1 MTATRSKCLS
11 GSANNTGLPAAW
23 SRLAP
28 SYAEYVTQTRPRS
41 RSFRLVGKCIIDQ
54 LNRPTNQQLFT
65 WTRISLPW
73 SLSRARILLEFLVE
87 FEWKR
92 WIWSIVYYDFE
103 MIFTRRLKL
112 FLIHT
117 AVQELWN
124 NFKSWEDILG
134 ICSIFVWN
142 ERKGGNFWYF

>member
-54 LNRPTNQQLFT
+54 LNRSSADQPIDPFLDQLAV
-65 WTRISLPW
+65 ISL
-73 SLSRARILLEFLVE
+73 SLSRARWRIPIGWNSNESLE
-87 FEWKR
+87 R
-92 WIWSIVYYDFE
+92 WILWQAKIKIPFSPH
-103 MIFTRRLKL
+103 RL
-112 FLIHT
+112 
-117 AVQELWN
+117 WDS
-124 NFKSWEDILG
+124 FKCWENILG
-134 ICSIFVWN
+134 EFVIDFL
-142 ERKGGNFWYF
+142 KGKKNKDHGKQL

>member
-73 SLSRARILLEFLVE
+73 SLSRNDSARVFGGIWMKEVDLKHRLLWFWND
-87 FEWKR
+87 FHAK
-92 WIWSIVYYDFE
+92 IKIVFNPHCGAGTLE
-103 MIFTRRLKL
+103 QFQKL
-112 FLIHT
+112 
-117 AVQELWN
+117 
-124 NFKSWEDILG
+124 
-134 ICSIFVWN
+134 
-142 ERKGGNFWYF
+142 GGYFGNL

>member
-54 LNRPTNQQLFT
+54 LNRSSADQPIDPFLDHLAV
-65 WTRISLPW
+65 ISL
-73 SLSRARILLEFLVE
+73 SLSFSSEVKDSDRVE
-87 FEWKR
+87 FEWKLGKVD
-92 WIWSIVYYDFE
+92 IMGS
-103 MIFTRRLKL
+103 
-112 FLIHT
+112 
-117 AVQELWN
+117 
-124 NFKSWEDILG
+124 ED
-134 ICSIFVWN
+134 
-142 ERKGGNFWYF
+142 